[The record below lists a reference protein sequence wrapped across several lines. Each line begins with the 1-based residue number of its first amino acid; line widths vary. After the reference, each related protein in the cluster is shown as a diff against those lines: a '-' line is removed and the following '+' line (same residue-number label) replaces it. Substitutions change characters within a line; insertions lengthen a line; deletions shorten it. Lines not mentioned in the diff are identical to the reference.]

1 MNEPLDRFRSYI
13 KLMASEELAWQMDA
27 PCAQTDPEIFFP
39 EDKEDVR
46 LAKRICK
53 TCPVVLQC
61 LAFAMENSETF
72 GVWGG
77 TTARERQILRKRGK
91 GRPRIERLA
100 S

>member
-1 MNEPLDRFRSYI
+1 MNEPLDRFRSYM

-46 LAKRICK
+46 LAKTICR
-53 TCPVVLQC
+53 TCPVTAQC

-77 TTARERQILRKRGK
+77 TTARERQILRNRGK

>member
-1 MNEPLDRFRSYI
+1 MNKPLDRFRSYI

-39 EDKEDVR
+39 EDKQDVR
-46 LAKRICK
+46 LAKTICR
-53 TCPVVLQC
+53 TCPVTAQC

-77 TTARERQILRKRGK
+77 TTARERQILRNRGK

>member
-1 MNEPLDRFRSYI
+1 M

-39 EDKEDVR
+39 EDKQDVR
-46 LAKRICK
+46 LAKTICK
-53 TCPVVLQC
+53 TCPVISQC
-61 LAFAMENSETF
+61 LAFALENSETF

-77 TTARERQILRKRGK
+77 TTARERQILRNRGK

>member
-1 MNEPLDRFRSYI
+1 
-13 KLMASEELAWQMDA
+13 MASEELAWQMDA

-39 EDKEDVR
+39 EDKQDVR
-46 LAKRICK
+46 LAKTICK
-53 TCPVVLQC
+53 TCPVISQC
-61 LAFAMENSETF
+61 LAFALENSETF

-77 TTARERQILRKRGK
+77 TTARERQILRNRGK